1 MKKVFTLLLAGVF
14 VLSLAGCTRDIRQR
28 KTADQAQESTSGQ
41 EEKALKEQHLRI
53 KSQNGQN
60 IIVKL
65 NGSPAAQSL
74 YNQLPLSIRID
85 NYSDNEKI
93 FYPPKELETDGTPPA
108 KGPAGTLAYYAPW
121 GDVAVF
127 YGECRGASGLYEI
140 GETVSGRDQIKNLK
154 GEVKI
159 EAMMKSAGN

>member
-1 MKKVFTLLLAGVF
+1 MKKVYKLLLAGVF
-14 VLSLAGCTRDIRQR
+14 ILSLAGCSRAGRT
-28 KTADQAQESTSGQ
+28 KESTSGQ
-41 EEKALKEQHLRI
+41 EKKVLIEQYLRI

-60 IIVKL
+60 IIVSL

-74 YNQLPLSIRID
+74 YNQLPLSVRIE

-93 FYPPKELETDGTPPA
+93 FYPPKKLETE
-108 KGPAGTLAYYAPW
+108 GPAGILAYYAPW

-127 YGECRGASGLYEI
+127 YGECRGASGLYEL

-159 EAMMKSAGN
+159 EAMTKSDSK

>member
-1 MKKVFTLLLAGVF
+1 MKKVYKLLLAGVF
-14 VLSLAGCTRDIRQR
+14 ILSLAGCSRAGRT
-28 KTADQAQESTSGQ
+28 KESTSGQ
-41 EEKALKEQHLRI
+41 EKKVLIEQYLRI

-60 IIVKL
+60 IIVSL

-74 YNQLPLSIRID
+74 YNQLPLSVRIE

-93 FYPPKELETDGTPPA
+93 FYPPKKLETEGTPPA
-108 KGPAGTLAYYAPW
+108 KGPAGILAYYAPW

-127 YGECRGASGLYEI
+127 YGECRGASGLYEL

-159 EAMMKSAGN
+159 EAMTKSDSK